1 MAGGDETM
9 EVVIAFSKHKPGS
22 PRSVVRARAAGIA
35 VFCAVAFAF
44 GCQSSLRH
52 YELRGKVLAKKEAV
66 AQLTVDHEDIP
77 GFMPAMTMDYAVK
90 DPAGLREVE
99 PGDRITADVVVEN
112 NKKYWLEHLHITDE
126 SGRGSVTATSP
137 GELQAGQNVPD
148 VAFVNQDGK
157 TLHLADFKG
166 KAVLL
171 TFIYTRCPFPTMC
184 PLISSK
190 FAEVHA
196 ELARNP
202 SVYARTHLISVSL
215 DPNYDKPPVLRKYG
229 LAYMKDGAA
238 GFANWDFVST
248 TPADLSRLATAFN
261 LVYFVQDNQITH
273 SMNTILFAPDG
284 TVKQTWPGNE
294 WKVADAVAAVENAA
308 TSNH

>member
-1 MAGGDETM
+1 M
-9 EVVIAFSKHKPGS
+9 AFSKDKPGG
-22 PRSVVRARAAGIA
+22 PGTVLRSRTAGVAMLCALVFAIGCRA
-35 VFCAVAFAF
+35 
-44 GCQSSLRH
+44 SLQH
-52 YELRGKVLAKKEAV
+52 YELRGKVLAKNGAIS
-66 AQLTVDHEDIP
+66 QLTVDHEDIP
-77 GFMPAMTMDYAVK
+77 GFMPAMTMEYAVK
-90 DPAGLREVE
+90 DPQGMREVE

-112 NKKYWLEHLHITDE
+112 KTEYWLEHLHVTDQ
-126 SGRGSVTATSP
+126 SGRGSVTATKP
-137 GELQAGQNVPD
+137 GELHAGEDVPD
-148 VAFVNQDGK
+148 VPLVNQDGK

-190 FAEVHA
+190 FAEVHE

-202 SVYARTHLISVSL
+202 SVYAGTHLVSVSL

-229 LAYMKDGAA
+229 LAYMKEGAA

-248 TPADLSRLATAFN
+248 SPADLSRLATAFN
-261 LVYFVQDNQITH
+261 LVYFVQDNQISH
-273 SMNTILFAPDG
+273 SMTTILFARDG

-294 WKVADAVAAVENAA
+294 WKVADAVAAVEDAA
-308 TSNH
+308 TSKN